1 VGICDLHPTI
11 HTIHTILAASV
22 TASIPAEAM
31 LGLDLQHDFL
41 KW

>member
-11 HTIHTILAASV
+11 LTILAASL
-22 TASIPAEAM
+22 TASIPAETILAF
-31 LGLDLQHDFL
+31 DLQHHFL

>member
-11 HTIHTILAASV
+11 HTILAASI
-22 TASIPAEAM
+22 TESIPAYAM
-31 LGLDLQHDFL
+31 LAFDLQHHFL

>member
-11 HTIHTILAASV
+11 HTILAASL

-31 LGLDLQHDFL
+31 LAFDLQHDFL

>member
-1 VGICDLHPTI
+1 VGIGDLHP
-11 HTIHTILAASV
+11 TIHTILAASV

-31 LGLDLQHDFL
+31 LGFNLLHYFL

>member
-1 VGICDLHPTI
+1 VEICDLHPTI
-11 HTIHTILAASV
+11 HTILAASF

-31 LGLDLQHDFL
+31 IGFDLQHHFL

>member
-11 HTIHTILAASV
+11 HPILAASG
-22 TASIPAEAM
+22 TASIPAEAIFAF
-31 LGLDLQHDFL
+31 DLQHHFL

>member
-11 HTIHTILAASV
+11 HTILAASF
-22 TASIPAEAM
+22 TASISAEAM
-31 LGLDLQHDFL
+31 LVFHLLHFFL

>member
-11 HTIHTILAASV
+11 HTILAASI
-22 TASIPAEAM
+22 TASIPAEAIPAF
-31 LGLDLQHDFL
+31 DLQHHFL